1 MFSLLWKW
9 DLWKEIISA
18 SAWGIWHDN
27 NQLATVTKLA
37 WGQNL
42 LIFAANDRACGPLM
56 MMLSWWVNWPRT
68 ALLKTSH
75 DIMHHIF
82 LIAKISW
89 VSMDYLLLI
98 PEGFLIHLSM
108 SINMDDKE
116 SQLLVIGRFLLD
128 LSEILGG
135 RKQQEKKSTLWF
147 LFIF

>member
-1 MFSLLWKW
+1 
-9 DLWKEIISA
+9 
-18 SAWGIWHDN
+18 
-27 NQLATVTKLA
+27 
-37 WGQNL
+37 
-42 LIFAANDRACGPLM
+42 
-56 MMLSWWVNWPRT
+56 
-68 ALLKTSH
+68 
-75 DIMHHIF
+75 
-82 LIAKISW
+82 
-89 VSMDYLLLI
+89 MDYLLLI

>member
-1 MFSLLWKW
+1 
-9 DLWKEIISA
+9 
-18 SAWGIWHDN
+18 
-27 NQLATVTKLA
+27 
-37 WGQNL
+37 
-42 LIFAANDRACGPLM
+42 
-56 MMLSWWVNWPRT
+56 
-68 ALLKTSH
+68 
-75 DIMHHIF
+75 MHHIF

>member
-1 MFSLLWKW
+1 
-9 DLWKEIISA
+9 
-18 SAWGIWHDN
+18 
-27 NQLATVTKLA
+27 
-37 WGQNL
+37 
-42 LIFAANDRACGPLM
+42 
-56 MMLSWWVNWPRT
+56 
-68 ALLKTSH
+68 
-75 DIMHHIF
+75 
-82 LIAKISW
+82 
-89 VSMDYLLLI
+89 MDYLLFI